1 MSCLVKCC
9 DYCIPAVKGYLEC
22 ICPWIYRIFFGTGRC
37 ECVAIRTVLGLA
49 FGGLLGAG
57 LYVSIVDKLN
67 YPEQERQLFGGVLT
81 LLLALGFACSVQ
93 VRCIVLLSVPTFFG
107 RFGRSLITSY
117 AIFLLVTGP
126 MNNIMLN
133 ADESSRAISCT
144 TDLTFNHSK
153 EIFQLLYK
161 PFHDAFI
168 DAGIQQ
174 DAIDDDAETMKSEF
188 RQYVEEIEGDR
199 FEKLQKFDEEEKT
212 SDSVEQGFNLKSLR
226 RCKDVFVEGLADCE
240 PAYHRVWAK
249 CKKRYPVWHLIV
261 CLPLHA
267 FTVCSLLRLL
277 EGFCPSLP
285 NQPKK
290 TIEMFMRV
298 KNGFQ
303 SLTKNFKVKLKWKVR
318 RMHVV
323 DFCLLV
329 VVKCMLLP
337 LLLLLL
343 CQLLYCCETVDL
355 IIDYKVKKLMKNDCD
370 NLYSIQYWCSLIKDS
385 LKQEPKNQTCIIA
398 DLNQSCIKHKPL
410 FLQQPIHFP
419 VDLLNSTAIEAVVRK
434 MNHEIHLKKQWLD
447 ALVFIVEVLL
457 SFAFVLVFIS
467 ASGYNTKYLKD
478 IDFDN
483 VYMTAYFR
491 RIDARRKKQNKR
503 TLLPLKKAQKSDIIE
518 TVRWKLR
525 KEEKKSSL
533 MGFMRL
539 TMRLVVTVAMVFFD
553 HLFFL
558 MLDLIA
564 RNSQLDYKF
573 KGEHRLEVK
582 VEGTGIVAQMFKKV
596 LSSFSHQHSISTIA
610 TNKQC
615 LPVPS
620 APNNKMTMM
629 VFAAWGAVWLSLY
642 FEAYA
647 LRLRRIIC
655 AYFYPKK
662 EKQRIV
668 FLYNEQL
675 KKKSGFLK
683 HLRYTVRQLAKEK
696 RLGAKIGTLTTLY
709 IHWPRL
715 CGWLGI
721 FGLGKRS
728 CLICDEKENKD
739 FHKCST
745 EGCDFAYCCD
755 CWRDIKKVCYACKIS
770 KDTYDG
776 EVEFLSESE

>member
-37 ECVAIRTVLGLA
+37 ECVAVRTVLGLA

-67 YPEQERQLFGGVLT
+67 YPEKERQLFGGVLT
-81 LLLALGFACSVQ
+81 LLLAVGFACSVQ

-153 EIFQLLYK
+153 EIFKLLYK

-168 DAGIQQ
+168 DAGIRQ
-174 DAIDDDAETMKSEF
+174 DAIDDDAETMKSRF
-188 RQYVEEIEGDR
+188 RYYVEEIEGDR
-199 FEKLQKFDEEEKT
+199 FEKLRKFNEEEKT
-212 SDSVEQGFNLKSLR
+212 SDSIKQGFNLKSLR
-226 RCKDVFVEGLADCE
+226 RCKDVFVEGLAECE
-240 PAYHRVWAK
+240 PAYHRVWAT
-249 CKKRYPVWHLIV
+249 CKERYPVWHLIV

-298 KNGFQ
+298 KNGFR
-303 SLTKNFKVKLKWKVR
+303 SLTKNFKVKLKWK
-318 RMHVV
+318 
-323 DFCLLV
+323 
-329 VVKCMLLP
+329 
-337 LLLLLL
+337 
-343 CQLLYCCETVDL
+343 
-355 IIDYKVKKLMKNDCD
+355 
-370 NLYSIQYWCSLIKDS
+370 S
-385 LKQEPKNQTCIIA
+385 
-398 DLNQSCIKHKPL
+398 
-410 FLQQPIHFP
+410 IHFP
-419 VDLLNSTAIEAVVRK
+419 VHLLNTTAIEAVVRK
-434 MNHEIHLKKQWLD
+434 MNHEIHIKKQWLD

-582 VEGTGIVAQMFKKV
+582 VEGTGIVAQMFRKV
-596 LSSFSHQHSISTIA
+596 LSSFSQQHSISTIA

-620 APNNKMTMM
+620 APDNKLTMM

-655 AYFYPKK
+655 AYFYPKR
-662 EKQRIV
+662 EKQRVV

-696 RLGAKIGTLTTLY
+696 RLGAKIGTLTSLY

-721 FGLGKRS
+721 FGLSKRS

-776 EVEFLSESE
+776 EVDFLSESE